1 MYQAITLVQTK
12 GYDVMTIMNSLAGA
26 GRGVVNTIG
35 GAAQGINSVKSSAD
49 RNAALVSNTGSTD
62 SIDATRSSISK
73 GDAKSAELDG
83 IANEE
88 NGLLRETS
96 MLAAFED
103 KKEALSNQILASKSR
118 NSVVQF

>member
-1 MYQAITLVQTK
+1 MSI
-12 GYDVMTIMNSLAGA
+12 ISSLTNA
-26 GRGVVNTIG
+26 GRGVVNTVG

-49 RNAALVSNTGSTD
+49 RNIALTKNTGSTD

-73 GDAKSAELDG
+73 GDAKSSELDG
-83 IANEE
+83 TANEE

-96 MLAAFED
+96 MLAGFED
-103 KKEALSNQILASKSR
+103 KKEALSNQIVASKIR

>member
-1 MYQAITLVQTK
+1 
-12 GYDVMTIMNSLAGA
+12 MTIMSSLAGA

-49 RNAALVSNTGSTD
+49 RNAALVSNTGTTD

-83 IANEE
+83 TANEE
-88 NGLLRETS
+88 NGLLRESS
-96 MLAAFED
+96 MLAGFED
-103 KKEALSNQILASKSR
+103 KKEALSNQIVASKIR

>member
-1 MYQAITLVQTK
+1 
-12 GYDVMTIMNSLAGA
+12 MTIMSSLAGA

-62 SIDATRSSISK
+62 RIEATCPSIRK

-83 IANEE
+83 IGNEE
-88 NGLLRETS
+88 NGLLGETS
-96 MLAAFED
+96 MLAGFED
-103 KKEALSNQILASKSR
+103 KKEALSNQIVASKIR